1 MTGNF
6 LFVRRADKVAYNELF
21 TGYFANTKKY
31 IEAGYTPVSVAGR
44 TPAFFEG
51 EHWVDFA
58 PRKEMF
64 LKWKRGGSSNAD
76 YAREYLAY
84 LDTLPNED
92 IEELR
97 RLTKEAK
104 YVMCCYEKVG
114 DFCHRNYLAL
124 FLREKYGFKVR
135 ELILEEIIT

>member
-1 MTGNF
+1 MS
-6 LFVRRADKVAYNELF
+6 YNELF

-31 IEAGYTPVSVAGR
+31 NEAGYTPVSVAGK
-44 TPAFFEG
+44 TPAFFRG

-64 LKWKRGGSSNAD
+64 FKWKRGESSDID
-76 YAREYLAY
+76 YAQEYLRY
-84 LDTLPNED
+84 LDTLPDED

-97 RLTKEAK
+97 ELTRDAK
-104 YVMCCYEKVG
+104 YVMCCYEKAG

-124 FLREKYGFKVR
+124 FLRKKYGFSVK
-135 ELILEEIIT
+135 ELILEEVIA

>member
-1 MTGNF
+1 M
-6 LFVRRADKVAYNELF
+6 AYNELF

-31 IEAGYTPVSVAGR
+31 IEAGYTPVSIAGR
-44 TPAFFEG
+44 TPDFFIG

-58 PRKEMF
+58 PRKDMF
-64 LKWKRGGSSNAD
+64 LRWKNGESSDID
-76 YAREYLAY
+76 YSQEYLRY
-84 LDTLPNED
+84 LDTIPEED

-97 RLTKEAK
+97 EMTKEAK

-124 FLREKYGFKVR
+124 FLRKKFGFNVR
-135 ELILEEIIT
+135 ELILEEELV